1 MASLFSMSDVKNR
14 PHRSSFDLQS
24 KRAFTAKAGELLPVW
39 WTMTMPGDTFSLG
52 NTWFTRTQPVQT
64 SAYTRIREYYDY
76 FFIPLRQL
84 WKQGPQAVV
93 QMSENPT
100 AAASSTGAAQVGTM
114 LPNVSL
120 SELFQA
126 LTVSSTGTTFAEST
140 NPLGFRRGD
149 LAAKLLRYLG
159 YGNFMTAG
167 YEKNY
172 GTTNTAD
179 DYNQA
184 YKDNVY
190 VNILPILAYQKV
202 YNDFY
207 RDTQWEN
214 AMPYTYNVDYW
225 QGTGSFGTDLQNQL
239 RNYSTLGRT
248 MLDMGYCNWNK
259 DLFMGVKPNSQFGD
273 VAIVNI
279 SGSTCGDMTV
289 NLTGGL
295 QNFTGTLSNLQFG
308 TGNTADATNVASFT
322 SDGMVDVQTIEPDG
336 GPSPNNAMW
345 IVSSGSDP
353 LLTNQKLRV
362 NGTAGFPNAQF
373 TNTSGQTKNWQNAT
387 LELAGSSLTNDFS
400 ILALRQ
406 AEALQKWKEITLSG
420 DQTYRDQV
428 YKHFGVTLPSELSD
442 LVQYIGGST
451 GNIDISEV
459 VNTMVP
465 SQDYAANI
473 AGKGTGAG
481 RGQSRQF
488 TCKEHGILM
497 CIYHAAP
504 ILDYDLSGQD
514 PQLLLTSAEDLPI
527 PEFDNLGLQELPVQ
541 TLINTSSM
549 TGTSKYPYIGYSPR
563 YYQFKTAIDRVFGA
577 FSTTLRDWVAPVDDS
592 FVMNLISTDTGSI
605 KPLNF
610 NYFKVNPAI
619 LDRIFAMQVQESGGI
634 PQPYKADGTW
644 DTDQFLI
651 NCQFDIKVVRNL
663 SVTGLPY

>member
-1 MASLFSMSDVKNR
+1 MSDVKNR

-279 SGSTCGDMTV
+279 SGSTCGDMT
-289 NLTGGL
+289 
-295 QNFTGTLSNLQFG
+295 
-308 TGNTADATNVASFT
+308 
-322 SDGMVDVQTIEPDG
+322 EP
-336 GPSPNNAMW
+336 
-345 IVSSGSDP
+345 
-353 LLTNQKLRV
+353 
-362 NGTAGFPNAQF
+362 
-373 TNTSGQTKNWQNAT
+373 
-387 LELAGSSLTNDFS
+387 
-400 ILALRQ
+400 
-406 AEALQKWKEITLSG
+406 
-420 DQTYRDQV
+420 YRW
-428 YKHFGVTLPSELSD
+428 S
-442 LVQYIGGST
+442 
-451 GNIDISEV
+451 
-459 VNTMVP
+459 
-465 SQDYAANI
+465 
-473 AGKGTGAG
+473 
-481 RGQSRQF
+481 
-488 TCKEHGILM
+488 
-497 CIYHAAP
+497 
-504 ILDYDLSGQD
+504 
-514 PQLLLTSAEDLPI
+514 
-527 PEFDNLGLQELPVQ
+527 PEFHW
-541 TLINTSSM
+541 
-549 TGTSKYPYIGYSPR
+549 YP
-563 YYQFKTAIDRVFGA
+563 F
-577 FSTTLRDWVAPVDDS
+577 
-592 FVMNLISTDTGSI
+592 
-605 KPLNF
+605 
-610 NYFKVNPAI
+610 
-619 LDRIFAMQVQESGGI
+619 ESAVWHW
-634 PQPYKADGTW
+634 QY
-644 DTDQFLI
+644 
-651 NCQFDIKVVRNL
+651 C
-663 SVTGLPY
+663 